1 MARSYRY
8 ITGDTHLEVPAWRW
22 TNRVPEKYRDRAPRT
37 VRLASGADGFLVEG
51 QPIRE
56 MAFDLYGGKGRDAW
70 GPTGQSYE
78 STPCTASPADRLPL
92 PGLHGVGAGD
102 MFP

>member
-1 MARSYRY
+1 MTREYRY
-8 ITGDTHLEVPAWRW
+8 ISGDTHLEVPAWRW
-22 TNRVPEKYRDRAPRT
+22 TGRVPQKYRDRAPRT

-70 GPTGQSYE
+70 GQPAKATSPRPAPRRPPTV
-78 STPCTASPADRLPL
+78 SPVRNSRD
-92 PGLHGVGAGD
+92 GS
-102 MFP
+102 